1 MRNRTGS
8 ILTEGNIHR
17 TLIKLSLQMFV
28 GIIAMQAFNLIDTFF
43 VGQLGADELA
53 AMGFTFP
60 VVLVINSLTLGLG
73 IGTSSVVS
81 RAIGEGNSTKVRHFT
96 TDSLIL
102 ALMIVTIFV
111 FIGMAT
117 ITPLF
122 RALGAKGNI
131 LSLIKSYMRIWYF
144 GMPFVVV
151 PMVGNNAIRAT
162 GDTKTPSMIM
172 LCAVGVNLLLDPLLI
187 FGPGPLPRWELAGAA
202 AATVIARSIT
212 MLLSLWVL
220 YHREKMIT
228 FEFPGLQELFQSW
241 KKILYIGLPAG
252 GTNLIMPI
260 SMGIVTRLV
269 AMYGAPAV
277 AGFGVGSRI
286 QMFSMSVIISL
297 GAVLIPF
304 VGQNWGAKKIVRIRN
319 GINFSYKASAVW
331 GGFLFVL
338 FWLTAAPIARLF
350 NTNPSIVHTTTIYLK
365 IVSFS
370 FSGLGIMMLSAGV
383 FNALNK
389 PVPASAL
396 MLIRMFALY
405 IPLAFLGSHFFALTG
420 IFSAAVAANFI
431 SAGLAYV
438 WIKRELKKHS
448 S

>member
-1 MRNRTGS
+1 
-8 ILTEGNIHR
+8 
-17 TLIKLSLQMFV
+17 MFV

-43 VGQLGADELA
+43 IGQLGANELA

-73 IGTSSVVS
+73 IGTSSVIS
-81 RAIGEGNSTKVRHFT
+81 RAIGEGNSAKVRRLT

-102 ALMIVTIFV
+102 SLMIVTIFV
-111 FIGMAT
+111 LIGMTT

-122 RALGAKGNI
+122 RALGATEEI
-131 LSLIKSYMRIWYF
+131 LAFNKSYMRIWYF
-144 GMPFVVV
+144 GMPFVVI

-172 LCAVGVNLLLDPLLI
+172 LCAVAVNLLLDPLLI

-228 FEFPGLQELFQSW
+228 FEFPGLKDMFQSW

-252 GTNLIMPI
+252 GTNLIMPV

-269 AMYGAPAV
+269 AIYGATAV

-286 QMFSMSVIISL
+286 QMFSMSIMISL
-297 GAVLIPF
+297 GAVLTPF
-304 VGQNWGAKKIVRIRN
+304 VGQNWGAKRIGR
-319 GINFSYKASAVW
+319 IKEAILFSYKASSVW
-331 GGFLFVL
+331 GGFLFFL
-338 FWLTAAPIARLF
+338 FQIAAAFIARLF
-350 NTNPSIVHTTTIYLK
+350 NTNPEIVHTTTIYLK

-396 MLIRMFALY
+396 MLIRMFTLY
-405 IPLAFLGSHFFALTG
+405 VPLAFLGSHFFALTG
-420 IFSAAVAANFI
+420 IFSAAVVANFV
-431 SAGLAYV
+431 SAGLAYI
-438 WIKRELKKHS
+438 WIKRELNKHGSQIS
-448 S
+448 SKTK